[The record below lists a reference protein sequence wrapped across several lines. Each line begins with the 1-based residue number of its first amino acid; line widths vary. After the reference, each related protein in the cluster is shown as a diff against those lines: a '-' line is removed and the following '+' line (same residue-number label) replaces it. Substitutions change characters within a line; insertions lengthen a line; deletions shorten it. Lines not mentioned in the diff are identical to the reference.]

1 MECMFYG
8 MEQRKCRGVLIHPS
22 LVMLSGMPHENN
34 QKRVMM
40 KFSCGF
46 IGRNAVSAR
55 KVLSAGYARSNRHIK
70 GMKKSSLLRYNN
82 RREDFVCALAP
93 EISCDRRF
101 AQSYCADV
109 SAGNVKSVF
118 STPSPYMV
126 LKSSRIE
133 MTW

>member
-22 LVMLSGMPHENN
+22 WMMQSGMPPENN

-55 KVLSAGYARSNRHIK
+55 KVLSAGYARSNGHIK

-82 RREDFVCALAP
+82 RREDFFVHCCRKYL
-93 EISCDRRF
+93 
-101 AQSYCADV
+101 
-109 SAGNVKSVF
+109 
-118 STPSPYMV
+118 
-126 LKSSRIE
+126 
-133 MTW
+133 MTGGLPNLTVRMYRQGT